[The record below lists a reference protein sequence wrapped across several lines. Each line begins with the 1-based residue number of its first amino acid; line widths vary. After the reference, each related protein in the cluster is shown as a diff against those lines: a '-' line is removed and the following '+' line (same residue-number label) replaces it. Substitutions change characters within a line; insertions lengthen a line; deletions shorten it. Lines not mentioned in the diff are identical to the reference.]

1 MAAARRSGYGF
12 FMESQL
18 PLTRDLVLLGGGHA
32 HALVLRRWAMNPLPG
47 VRLTL
52 IEPNVK
58 APYTGMLPGHVAGHY
73 GRGDLEIDIVRLAQF
88 AGARLIMDRANGL
101 DRAARLVML
110 EGRLPV
116 AYDHLSIDIGITS
129 AASEIEGFDDFA
141 IAAKPLG
148 PYAEIW
154 EDFVV
159 AVARGAKPPQVAVV
173 GGGVGAVE
181 LALAMHHR
189 LTGVTD
195 KRPEIDVLEAS
206 RALQGTAPGTRRALL
221 REMARAGISLTEN
234 ARIARITGHGV
245 EMADGGLR
253 AAALV
258 VGVAGA
264 RPWGWL
270 EATDL
275 PLENGFIKV
284 DDGLRVT
291 DDPAIHAAGDCA
303 HLSHAPRPK
312 AGVYA
317 VRAAPVLFH
326 NLRADLSGGRRRA
339 YRPQRDFLKL
349 VSLGRKAAVADKGG
363 IGLQLPGLW
372 YWKDWIDRRFMQKFH
387 DLPAMPAPDL
397 PREMAEGVRAE
408 MSAHPIICGG
418 CGAKVG
424 PGALMGLINELA
436 PPERAD
442 VLSRPGD
449 DAGVLR
455 IGGQIQVLSTDHLR
469 AFVEDHW
476 QMARITAIH
485 ALGDV
490 WAMGAEP
497 QAALVNI
504 VLPRMS
510 EPLQR
515 RTLREIMDGAGGVM
529 TEAGAAIIG
538 GHSTQGSELTIGFTV
553 TGLSEDRAI
562 GLDGARPGDRLIL
575 TKPLGT
581 GAIMAAA
588 MRAEVDGDVVRA
600 AIGSMSRSLAG
611 DARALRMARAMT
623 DVTGFGLAGHL
634 LAICRASS
642 QGAEIDLDAV
652 PLLPGAEQLFE
663 QGVRS
668 SLDAANAAYAQPA
681 IDCVGDAPAWLFDPQ
696 TAGGLLAAVP
706 EECVDV
712 CLAVLG
718 EEGVAASVIG
728 RITEGPPR
736 ITLL

>member
-1 MAAARRSGYGF
+1 MVATLRSGYGCT
-12 FMESQL
+12 MNSQL

-47 VRLTL
+47 ARLTL
-52 IEPNVK
+52 IEPNVM

-73 GRGDLEIDIVRLAQF
+73 ARSDLEIDIVRLAQV
-88 AGARLIMDRANGL
+88 AGVRLIIDRATGL
-101 DRAARLVML
+101 DRAARLVTL
-110 EGRLPV
+110 EGRPPV

-129 AASEIEGFDDFA
+129 APSEIEGFDNFA

-148 PYAEIW
+148 PFAETW
-154 EDFVV
+154 EAFVS
-159 AVARGAKPPQVAVV
+159 AVGRGAKPPQVAVI

-195 KRPEIDVLEAS
+195 QPPQIDVLEAKA
-206 RALQGTAPGTRRALL
+206 ALQGTATGTRRTLL
-221 REMARAGISLTEN
+221 REMERSGISLVED
-234 ARIARITGHGV
+234 ARVARIT
-245 EMADGGLR
+245 ADGVDMAGGETR
-253 AAALV
+253 PAALV

-270 EATDL
+270 GATGL

-284 DDGLRVT
+284 DEGLRVI

-326 NLRADLSGGRRRA
+326 NLRADLTGGRRSVF
-339 YRPQRDFLKL
+339 RPQGDFLKL

-363 IGLQLPGLW
+363 IGIKIPGLW
-372 YWKDWIDRRFMQKFH
+372 HWKDRIDRRFMEKFH
-387 DLPAMPAPDL
+387 DLPKMPAPRL
-397 PREMAEGVRAE
+397 PREMAKGVRAE
-408 MSAHPIICGG
+408 MSAHPVICAG

-424 PGALMGLINELA
+424 PGALMGLVEDLA
-436 PPERAD
+436 PLERAD

-449 DAGVLR
+449 DAGVLH
-455 IGGQIQVLSTDHLR
+455 IGGQTQVLSTDHLR
-469 AFVEDHW
+469 AFIEDPW

-485 ALGDV
+485 ALGDI

-515 RTLREIMDGAGGVM
+515 RTLRDIMDGAGRVM
-529 TEAGAAIIG
+529 TEAGATIIG

-553 TGLSEDRAI
+553 TGLNEGDAI
-562 GLDGARPGDRLIL
+562 GLNGARAGDRLIL

-581 GAIMAAA
+581 GVIMAAA
-588 MRAEVDGDVVRA
+588 MRAEADGDVVSGA
-600 AIGSMSRSLAG
+600 LASMTRSLAA
-611 DARALRMARAMT
+611 DAHALRAAHAMT

-634 LAICRASS
+634 LAICRASGH
-642 QGAEIDLDAV
+642 GAEIEPNTV
-652 PLLPGAEQLFE
+652 PLLPGAEALFAR
-663 QGVRS
+663 GVRS
-668 SLDAANAAYAQPA
+668 SLDGANAAYTLPE
-681 IDCVGDAPAWLFDPQ
+681 IDCVGEAPAWLFDPQ

-706 EECVDV
+706 EDQADACIK
-712 CLAVLG
+712 ALG
-718 EEGVAASVIG
+718 DAGVAACVIG
-728 RITEGPPR
+728 RITQEPVR